1 MAAFLDKL
9 QVNTAITK
17 KTKLD
22 LSHQHIT
29 TSDFLQLQPVM
40 TYEMSPGQSISGNL
54 ECFTRLNPLPVPT
67 FGRANIHF
75 SKFFVPYR
83 TLMGAGAWDDF
94 ITDSVH
100 VFSDASTP
108 STLLPSVPIVRNVT
122 LVQFFLLR
130 SAGVISVTDLG
141 SIESAMVG
149 TNYVFE
155 LPVGEVEVA
164 SGGAAFDF
172 AFRTDSNPVLRY
184 FRFTNRG
191 RQAFKI
197 IESLGYKLIWM
208 NEKFDSIDSPSY
220 SAFPLLAIAR
230 IYSDWYFPS
239 QYHDLASY
247 DRLVRLLKRDVQ
259 QQYVLSDSDL
269 ADIFDWCCFVQ
280 YDSDMFTACFD
291 NPVGPNAENYSS
303 FTLPD
308 ISIMRR
314 SDLSDSY
321 ESLVTNGA
329 ESSDFVNGT
338 PRIQGV
344 NSAGVTSPYTG
355 LFNLSQYALQ
365 SLRSLTDYLS
375 RHRLA
380 GSQAYQRYLAR
391 FGKALPFNAR
401 NRSVFC
407 GRSIQPVQIGDIMS
421 TSDTDGANLGA
432 YAGKGL
438 SYGDNHFEFETD
450 EYGVFVILMSIV
462 PAVGYFQGIDPV
474 LFHKNKLDFWT
485 PEFDSL
491 GCSPV
496 RTSSLFIPLTGA
508 SEAWLNVDHIFG
520 FLPRYYELKTKLD
533 HVTGNFRLGSING
546 SQGDTDAEFNAAN
559 SWHLMRTFDGDDFS
573 VGPTSIVHNPEFMRG
588 QSDAVQYKRIFFNS
602 APDAPDNFTI
612 ICNFDF
618 HSVAPMASLFDTYE
632 FDDKGSK
639 VTLDVNGSKIN

>member
-1 MAAFLDKL
+1 MAAFLDKM

-75 SKFFVPYR
+75 NKFFVPYR
-83 TLMGAGAWDDF
+83 TLMGSGAWDDF

-100 VFSDASTP
+100 VFSDGSTP
-108 STLLPSVPIVRNVT
+108 STLLPSVPIVRNVQ
-122 LVQFFLLR
+122 LVQFFLQR
-130 SAGVISVTDLG
+130 SAGVISVNDSG
-141 SIESAMVG
+141 SVEVAMTG

-155 LPVGEVEVA
+155 IPVGEVEVA

-172 AFRTDSNPVLRY
+172 AFRTGSSTPVLRY

-197 IESLGYKLIWM
+197 IESLGYKIIWM
-208 NEKFDSIDSPSY
+208 NEKVDSPDGPSF
-220 SAFPLLAIAR
+220 SALPLLAIAR

-239 QYHDLASY
+239 QYHELASY
-247 DRLVRLLKRDVQ
+247 DRLVRLLKRDVK

-291 NPVGPNAENYSS
+291 NPVGPNSDNFSS
-303 FTLPD
+303 FSLPD
-308 ISIMRR
+308 ISA
-314 SDLSDSY
+314 LSSLSNGSK
-321 ESLVTNGA
+321 SLVFT
-329 ESSDFVNGT
+329 ESNGT
-338 PRIQGV
+338 PVVGNQ
-344 NSAGVTSPYTG
+344 NTSASTYNTAG
-355 LFNLSQYALQ
+355 LSQYALQ
-365 SLRSLTDYLS
+365 SLRSLTDYLT

-407 GRSIQPVQIGDIMS
+407 GRSIQPVQIGDVMS
-421 TSDTDGANLGA
+421 TADTEGANLA
-432 YAGKGL
+432 SFAGKGL
-438 SYGDNHFEFETD
+438 SYGDNHFEYETD
-450 EYGVFVILMSIV
+450 EYGVFVIMMSIV

-485 PEFDSL
+485 PEFDAL

-496 RTSSLFIPLTGA
+496 RTSNLFIPLTGA

-573 VGPTSIVHNPEFMRG
+573 VGPTSIVHNPDFMRG

-602 APDAPDNFTI
+602 APSAPDNFTI

-618 HSVAPMASLFDTYE
+618 HSVAPMTSLFDTYE

-639 VTLDVNGSKIN
+639 VSLDVNGSKIN

>member
-1 MAAFLDKL
+1 MAAFLDKM
-9 QVNTAITK
+9 QVNSAITK

-75 SKFFVPYR
+75 NKFFVPYR
-83 TLMGAGAWDDF
+83 VLMGVGAWDDF
-94 ITDSVH
+94 ITDAVH

-108 STLLPSVPIVRNVT
+108 STLLPSVPIVRNVQ
-122 LVQFFLLR
+122 LVQFFLQR
-130 SAGVISVTDLG
+130 SAGVISVLDSG
-141 SIESAMVG
+141 SVEVAMTG

-155 LPVGEVEVA
+155 IPVGEVEVA

-172 AFRTDSNPVLRY
+172 AFRTGSTPVLRY

-197 IESLGYKLIWM
+197 IESLGYKIIWM
-208 NEKFDSIDSPSY
+208 NEKVDSQEGPSF
-220 SAFPLLAIAR
+220 SALPLLAIAR
-230 IYSDWYFPS
+230 IYADWYFPS
-239 QYHDLASY
+239 QYHELASY
-247 DRLVRLLKRDVQ
+247 DRLVRLLKRDVSQ
-259 QQYVLSDSDL
+259 LYSLSDSDL

-280 YDSDMFTACFD
+280 YDSDLFTACFD
-291 NPVGPNAENYSS
+291 NPVGPNAENFSS

-308 ISIMRR
+308 ITIQR
-314 SDLSDSY
+314 SSSLTDSN
-321 ESLVTNGA
+321 ESVVTNA
-329 ESSDFVNGT
+329 SVSNQYVNGT
-338 PRIQGV
+338 PRVQGV
-344 NSAGVTSPYTG
+344 NSNGANTPGNPI
-355 LFNLSQYALQ
+355 LNLSQYVLQ
-365 SLRSLTDYLS
+365 NLRSLTDYLT

-407 GRSIQPVQIGDIMS
+407 GRSIQPIQIGDVMS
-421 TSDTDGANLGA
+421 TADTDGASLA
-432 YAGKGL
+432 SFAGKGL
-438 SYGDNHFEFETD
+438 SYGDNHFEYETD
-450 EYGVFVILMSIV
+450 EYGVFVIMMSIV

-491 GCSPV
+491 GCAPV
-496 RTSSLFIPLTGA
+496 RTSNLFIPLSGA

-520 FLPRYYELKTKLD
+520 FMPRYYELKTKLD

-546 SQGDTDAEFNAAN
+546 SHGDSDAEFNAAN

-573 VGPTSIVHNPEFMRG
+573 VGPTSIVHNPDFMRG

-602 APDAPDNFTI
+602 SPSAPDNFTI

-639 VTLDVNGSKIN
+639 VSLDVNGSKIN